1 MNRIMAPALIALMLT
16 GTGFIIKTHQERT
29 GAEKRKKHEIFLGS
43 LNKQAPLLKKEGG
56 REEPGAD
63 EPGMADCTAERNI
76 PAVR

>member
-56 REEPGAD
+56 FEPEFARYYSDGAVWIIKI
-63 EPGMADCTAERNI
+63 MLNQ
-76 PAVR
+76 